1 MGVCACDKTG
11 ILSNKLVPVGIMIR
25 TILVTLFFLG
35 ISQANDCFDICK
47 FCYIGSESRDSLS
60 YAMESTRVTNFHG
73 IMQCANSLSKSTMG
87 MALDNSQE
95 KFNHQCILIDNLD
108 FCVQLWKQ
116 KYDVDC
122 EVPIKNMVKR
132 NFQVSHTFWK
142 PNKND
147 TNWLS
152 HRVHRIDLIVS
163 MNTFMVLTTQTLK
176 ILH

>member
-1 MGVCACDKTG
+1 
-11 ILSNKLVPVGIMIR
+11 MIR
-25 TILVTLFFLG
+25 TILVILFLLG
-35 ISQANDCFDICK
+35 SSRANNCFDLCHYCRIS
-47 FCYIGSESRDSLS
+47 IASRDSLS
-60 YAMESTRVTNFHG
+60 YLGRMRVTNFHG
-73 IMQCANSLSKSTMG
+73 IMQCANSLSQSTMG
-87 MALDNSQE
+87 MALETDNLQE

-142 PNKND
+142 PNKNG